1 MSSINDEIIEDL
13 TTELENDADFNAGIL
28 AVKVKGAIREVRM
41 KRNYSAS
48 SYTEEDI
55 EADLYNYY
63 STILN
68 LARYDYNQIGSE
80 GEATHTENGITRTY
94 TSRDDI
100 LKGVHAFV
108 RVL

>member
-1 MSSINDEIIEDL
+1 MSSINEEIIEDL
-13 TTELENDADFNAGIL
+13 TVELQNDADFNADIL
-28 AVKVKGAIREVRM
+28 AVKVKNAVREVKM

-48 SYTEEDI
+48 SYTDDDI
-55 EADLYNYY
+55 ESDLYNYY
-63 STILN
+63 ATILN
-68 LARYDYNQIGSE
+68 LARFDYNQIGSE

-94 TSRDDI
+94 TSRDDL